1 MLERVSLVRKGCLV
15 GTFMPDNKCH
25 ALKNLESD
33 TELAMLILGDNR
45 IMTFFGEVTT
55 EGFGGVYGID
65 DEFSRVEGTLNVI
78 EVVASDDMVGIV
90 TLGFSI
96 AWYSRSVCSKYD
108 ENCLI
113 RVYPGTMVGEMEM

>member
-1 MLERVSLVRKGCLV
+1 M
-15 GTFMPDNKCH
+15 GTFLPDNKCH
-25 ALKNLESD
+25 ALKNLQSD
-33 TELAMLILGDNR
+33 TELAILGDNR

-55 EGFGGVYGID
+55 EGFGGVDGID
-65 DEFSRVEGTLNVI
+65 DEFSRVEGTLNDV

-96 AWYSRSVCSKYD
+96 AWYSRSVCSKDD
-108 ENCLI
+108 ENCLT